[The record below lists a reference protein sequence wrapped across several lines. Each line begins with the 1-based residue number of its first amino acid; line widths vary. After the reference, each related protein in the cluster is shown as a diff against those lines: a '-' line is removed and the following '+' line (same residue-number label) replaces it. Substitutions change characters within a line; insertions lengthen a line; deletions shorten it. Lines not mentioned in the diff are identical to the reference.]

1 MIKKEFK
8 WYFLPPTHRA
18 WKGVWCWRILGF
30 SWQLLWW
37 GKRQNVCERMGMLGW
52 RRNGGGWGIHCLV
65 SPDLHL
71 TTWHL
76 RTVRTTWQTMR
87 RWGWGWERWKVLPRW
102 EKVSPAYLVKTIMY
116 TSYDWWFLAGFFFF
130 FLFVNHSPYT
140 QQGELG
146 GGCRKSLPQ
155 MTTIL

>member
-1 MIKKEFK
+1 MIKKELK

-18 WKGVWCWRILGF
+18 WKGVWCWRISGF

-37 GKRQNVCERMGMLGW
+37 GRRQNVCERMGMLGW
-52 RRNGGGWGIHCLV
+52 RRNGGSWGIHCLV
-65 SPDLHL
+65 SPDRHL

-87 RWGWGWERWKVLPRW
+87 RWGGGGRGGRCCPGEKRWAPL
-102 EKVSPAYLVKTIMY
+102 T
-116 TSYDWWFLAGFFFF
+116 WWKPLCTRHMTDDFWLAFFFF